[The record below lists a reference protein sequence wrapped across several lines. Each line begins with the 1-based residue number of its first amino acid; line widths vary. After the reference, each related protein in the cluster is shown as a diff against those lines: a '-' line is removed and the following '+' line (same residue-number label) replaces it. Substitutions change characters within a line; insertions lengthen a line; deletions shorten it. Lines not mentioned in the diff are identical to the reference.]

1 VWDRSQQLLT
11 RERQKH
17 ISQVNQWPRAL
28 RIQNS
33 NLMPDLEPDKTETWL
48 PDFSAELACLEVGH
62 ATQRSQLGITIVVPD
77 CCSVVCSKQFL
88 FSSVTIQTQ
97 FVKLPATLVV
107 CALTVPSGYLDP
119 V

>member
-33 NLMPDLEPDKTETWL
+33 NLMPDLEPGKTETWL

-62 ATQRSQLGITIVVPD
+62 ATQRSQLGI
-77 CCSVVCSKQFL
+77 QFL